1 MIAAPVKEFTYISD
15 ASVPVVAKPSTTNY
29 AAGSTV
35 SLTGTNLSGALIYI
49 DDTQVIASVTSTAT
63 SISFPFPALPAG
75 TYKLRVNKPIGD
87 AVLGDLTTQWDGK
100 LTTTFSASTVTP
112 ATGSSAGAI
121 VTITVNGLDLDPLN
135 KPSAKFNAGEC
146 AIISWTSSQIKCR
159 TPKISA
165 ADTVS
170 VTRIANVP
178 FGQREKVN
186 GGSYTGS
193 ATGAPTVTAATATTS
208 GATTTFSLTG
218 TGLSGTATPY
228 LQLVSNPNVA
238 YEGTVTSN
246 TATTAVFTVA
256 NLPAGIY
263 IIRVNIDAKGFAVFS
278 SATIET
284 YTVALTVSTTLENS
298 FLPAS
303 IAGGQSL
310 TITGSGFSA
319 EKEENTI
326 SVCGLPCSVTTSTSS
341 SVECSLPRLL
351 TRKTQQTYNFPDVD
365 LRVEAV
371 AQISDVTSNVDP
383 TLLSDGATDSH
394 YSSGAANCFIGLDF
408 GNQLVAVSKIN
419 FYPRSLGVTSAF
431 PHVGGEFQGSVDGS
445 NWANIYTLPSAF
457 LG

>member
-35 SLTGTNLSGALIYI
+35 SLTGTNLSEALIYI

-75 TYKLRVNKPIGD
+75 TYKLRVNKAIGD

-146 AIISWTSSQIKCR
+146 VIISWTSSQIKCR

-319 EKEENTI
+319 KKEENTI

-419 FYPRSLGVTSAF
+419 FYPRSLGVTSARSDLS
-431 PHVGGEFQGSVDGS
+431 G
-445 NWANIYTLPSAF
+445 
-457 LG
+457 

>member
-1 MIAAPVKEFTYISD
+1 M
-15 ASVPVVAKPSTTNY
+15 
-29 AAGSTV
+29 
-35 SLTGTNLSGALIYI
+35 
-49 DDTQVIASVTSTAT
+49 
-63 SISFPFPALPAG
+63 
-75 TYKLRVNKPIGD
+75 RVNFAIGD

-121 VTITVNGLDLDPLN
+121 VTITVNGLDPLN
-135 KPSAKFNAGEC
+135 KPSAKFKAGEC
-146 AIISWTSSQIKCR
+146 AIISWTSSQIVCR

-208 GATTTFSLTG
+208 GATTTFTLTG

-238 YEGTVTSN
+238 YLGTVTSN

-256 NLPAGIY
+256 DLPAGIY
-263 IIRVNIDAKGFAVFS
+263 TIRVNIDAKGFAVFS

-284 YTVALTVSTTLENS
+284 YTVALTVSTLDNS

-319 EKEENTI
+319 I
-326 SVCGLPCSVTTSTSS
+326 
-341 SVECSLPRLL
+341 
-351 TRKTQQTYNFPDVD
+351 
-365 LRVEAV
+365 
-371 AQISDVTSNVDP
+371 
-383 TLLSDGATDSH
+383 
-394 YSSGAANCFIGLDF
+394 
-408 GNQLVAVSKIN
+408 
-419 FYPRSLGVTSAF
+419 
-431 PHVGGEFQGSVDGS
+431 
-445 NWANIYTLPSAF
+445 
-457 LG
+457 